1 MQEYAIGLDIGITS
15 VGWAVVALDHKEQ
28 PCGII
33 RMGTR
38 IFDKAEQPK
47 TGESLAAPRREARS
61 ARRRLRRH
69 RHRNERIR
77 YLLIKENIISQEQLD
92 HLFDGKLEDIYTIR
106 VRALD
111 DALTAE
117 EFCRLLIHLSQR
129 RGFRSNRKNPATQ
142 EDGAILNAVIQNKV
156 AIETSGYRTVGE
168 MLLND
173 PRFASHKRNKGGEY
187 IATVS
192 RQQIEEEV
200 HSIFVAQREQ
210 GSSFATE
217 ALETAY
223 LSILLSQ
230 RSFDEGPGG
239 NSPYGGNQIEK
250 MIGTCTFCPD
260 QPRAARATYSFEYF
274 CLLEKVNHI
283 RIQHNGESLPLDKA
297 QRDTVIKLAMTSDN
311 VDYAKI
317 RKALALPASARF
329 NMVRYSEDVAVSEKK
344 AKLGCMKAYH
354 QMRKAFDKIS
364 KGFIDTVS
372 VEHRNAI
379 ATALTIYRTSDKIR
393 DYLKNA
399 GVSELLID
407 AAESIGSFTKS
418 GHISVKVCNAI
429 IPYLEQG
436 MNYSDACTAAG
447 YQFKGH
453 CGNDRSQLLHP
464 TDADYD
470 NITSPVARRAISQTF
485 KVINAI
491 IRKQGQ
497 SPVFINVE
505 LAREMSKD
513 FSERKKL
520 ESEMQSNQAQ
530 NERIMERLRTEFGLQ
545 SPTGQDLVKLKLYE
559 QQQGVCPYSQ
569 KQMSITRIFDT
580 DYAEIDHIVPYSI
593 SFDDSYKNKVLVLA
607 EENRNKRNRLPLQY
621 LQGDRRDNFIVWVR
635 SSVRDHR
642 KQQLLLKEQITKED
656 EERFKERNL
665 QDTKTSSRF
674 VLNYLNDHLLF
685 APSQTGRIKRVTA
698 VNGAVTSHMRKRW
711 GIGKIRA
718 NGDLHHAV
726 DALVVACTTDGM
738 IRQVSRFA
746 AYKECRYQ
754 PDADHSYLV
763 DEATGEIVNVF
774 PYPWPQFRK
783 ELEGHLSSDPAR
795 VLADLHLPMYVSGQL
810 QAPQQPIFV
819 SRMPTRKIT
828 GAAHKDTVKSPC
840 ALDMDR
846 VVVKRPLQDLTL
858 KNIENYYA
866 PESDRLL
873 YDAIVQRLHEFGG
886 DGKKAFAQEFRKPKS
901 DGTPGPVV
909 KKVKLWEPT
918 TLNVKLHKGNGIA
931 DNDTMVRVDVFYIED
946 DGYYFVPIYVADTC
960 KKVLPNRACVRGA
973 SYDQWKPMREE
984 DFRFSLYPNDL
995 IRVTNNKLITFN
1007 KIRPE
1012 SDLPDTI
1019 EGYSMLA
1026 YYRGLDIATGAIS
1039 CISHDNAYQKRGL
1052 GTKTI
1057 GSIEKYTVDVL
1068 GEYHKVSKEKRQQIT
1083 QKGEQKG

>member
-1 MQEYAIGLDIGITS
+1 MREYAIGLDIGIAS
-15 VGWAVVALDHKEQ
+15 VGWAVVALDQKES

-33 RMGTR
+33 SLGTR

-77 YLLIKENIISQEQLD
+77 YLLVKENIITQAQLD
-92 HLFDGKLEDIYTIR
+92 HLFDGQLESIYTVR

-111 DALTAE
+111 EVLTTE

-129 RGFRSNRKNPATQ
+129 RGFRSNRKNPTTQ
-142 EDGAILNAVIQNKV
+142 EDGVILNAVTDNK
-156 AIETSGYRTVGE
+156 AAMDAAGYRTVGE
-168 MLLND
+168 MLLKD
-173 PRFASHKRNKGGEY
+173 PRFATHKRNKGGEY

-192 RQQIEEEV
+192 RQQIEDEV
-200 HSIFVAQREQ
+200 HLIFAAQRER
-210 GSSFATE
+210 GSTFATE
-217 ALETAY
+217 ALESAY

-274 CLLEKVNHI
+274 SLLEKVNHI

-297 QRDTVIKLAMTSDN
+297 QRETVIKLALTSDG

-329 NMVRYSEDVAVSEKK
+329 NMVRYSDDMTACEKK

-364 KGFIDTVS
+364 KGFIDSVS

-393 DYLKNA
+393 DYLKSA

-407 AAESIGSFTKS
+407 AAESIGSFTKT

-447 YQFKGH
+447 YHFKGH
-453 CGNDRSQLLHP
+453 SGSDRSVLLHP
-464 TDADYD
+464 TDADYEA
-470 NITSPVARRAISQTF
+470 ITSPVARRAISQTF

-491 IRKQGQ
+491 IRKQGN
-497 SPVFINVE
+497 SPLFINVE
-505 LAREMSKD
+505 LAREMAKD
-513 FSERKKL
+513 FSERRKM
-520 ESEMQSNQAQ
+520 ESEMLSNQAQ
-530 NERIMERLRTEFGLQ
+530 NERIMERLRTEFGLR

-569 KQMSITRIFDT
+569 KQMSITKIFDT

-593 SFDDSYKNKVLVLA
+593 SFDDSYKNKVLVLS
-607 EENRNKRNRLPLQY
+607 EENRNKSNRLPLQY
-621 LQGDRRDNFIVWVR
+621 LQGDRRERFIVWVR
-635 SSVRDHR
+635 NSVRDYR

-665 QDTKTSSRF
+665 QDTKTASRF

-738 IRQVSRFA
+738 IRQVSRYST
-746 AYKECRYQ
+746 YKECRYQ
-754 PDADHSYLV
+754 PDTDRSFLV
-763 DEATGEIVNVF
+763 DESTGEIVTTF
-774 PYPWPQFRK
+774 PYPWTQFRK
-783 ELEGHLSSDPAR
+783 ELEGHLSSNPAK
-795 VLADLHLPMYVSGQL
+795 VLADLRLPMYVSGQL
-810 QAPQQPIFV
+810 QAPQHPIFV

-873 YDAIVQRLHEFGG
+873 YDAIVQRLKEFGG

-918 TLNVKLHKGNGIA
+918 TLNVKLHQGNGIA

-960 KKVLPNRACVRGA
+960 KKVLPNRACIRGA
-973 SYDQWKPMREE
+973 SYDQWRQMQEE
-984 DFRFSLYPNDL
+984 DFIFSLYPNDL
-995 IRVTNNKLITFN
+995 IRVTNNKLITLT
-1007 KIRPE
+1007 KIHAE
-1012 SDLPDTI
+1012 SDLPDTV
-1019 EGYSMLA
+1019 EGYSMLV

-1039 CISHDNAYQKRGL
+1039 CISHDNAYHKRGL

-1068 GEYHKVSKEKRQQIT
+1068 GEYHKVGKEKRQQIVR
-1083 QKGEQKG
+1083 KG